1 MPQPLQLQLRGLE
14 IQLPR
19 RSCPWSCARRCPC
32 QASTRSRPFA
42 RRTGRSK
49 DRVRANPRIY
59 RCIGNCSC
67 CGCRCSGGAL
77 RSLRLPMQRRTVPA
91 YGPAGLD
98 AGSMHQQRTM
108 AELVAPHLV
117 SPPPASADVV
127 AAAQMMMAWSSAPPA
142 RLAPWSVAYHPLNR
156 PPQSGTDAASA
167 LTASSAGTFEHPGA
181 PPPLP
186 APPTAGATS
195 VAASATS
202 SDGEEQRAYQKRS
215 RRACSPDLADSSADD
230 YDIGNDA
237 DAADGIVTAMAE
249 SAVNAKAAGGKAAP
263 RRRPA
268 AAEAEGAP
276 PAAMMRSAA
285 VLRRPA
291 GAR

>member
-1 MPQPLQLQLRGLE
+1 MSMSGKYPFGAIRKTHGALQGPRACQPAHLPLHRQLQLLR
-14 IQLPR
+14 LPLQR
-19 RSCPWSCARRCPC
+19 WR
-32 QASTRSRPFA
+32 
-42 RRTGRSK
+42 
-49 DRVRANPRIY
+49 
-59 RCIGNCSC
+59 
-67 CGCRCSGGAL
+67 AL
-77 RSLRLPMQRRTVPA
+77 RSLRLPMQRFTVPA

-127 AAAQMMMAWSSAPPA
+127 AAAQMMMAGSSAPPA

-156 PPQSGTDAASA
+156 SPQSGTDAASA
-167 LTASSAGTFEHPGA
+167 LTASIAGTFEHPGA

-276 PAAMMRSAA
+276 PAARMRSAA

>member
-1 MPQPLQLQLRGLE
+1 M
-14 IQLPR
+14 
-19 RSCPWSCARRCPC
+19 AY
-32 QASTRSRPFA
+32 
-42 RRTGRSK
+42 
-49 DRVRANPRIY
+49 RA
-59 RCIGNCSC
+59 
-67 CGCRCSGGAL
+67 
-77 RSLRLPMQRRTVPA
+77 
-91 YGPAGLD
+91 
-98 AGSMHQQRTM
+98 
-108 AELVAPHLV
+108 
-117 SPPPASADVV
+117 
-127 AAAQMMMAWSSAPPA
+127 
-142 RLAPWSVAYHPLNR
+142 LNR

-167 LTASSAGTFEHPGA
+167 LTASIAGTFEHPEA

-186 APPTAGATS
+186 APPAADATS
-195 VAASATS
+195 VAANATS

-276 PAAMMRSAA
+276 PAARMRSAA